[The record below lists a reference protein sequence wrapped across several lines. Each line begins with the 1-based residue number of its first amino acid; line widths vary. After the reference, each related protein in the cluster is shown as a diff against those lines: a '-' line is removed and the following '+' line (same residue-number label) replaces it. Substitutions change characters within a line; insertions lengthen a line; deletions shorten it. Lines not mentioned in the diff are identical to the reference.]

1 MARIVAISSQVA
13 RGAIGL
19 SAAVPALQAL
29 GHEVIAL
36 PTILLSNHPGH
47 PRFAG
52 ERVAP
57 DLLGRMLDAL
67 DANGW
72 LASVDAVLTGY
83 LPSAEH
89 VALAA
94 RAVDLIRERSAGAIY
109 VCDPVLG
116 DHPKGLYIAEAAA
129 MAIRAHLVPRADVV
143 KMNRFECGWLG
154 GRDVASGGDVC
165 DVARQHG
172 WRSAIV
178 TSLPVPGGNELA
190 NVLVDGASSPMESRV
205 PRRGRVPNGTGDLMG
220 ALWLGYRLGATG
232 ATPAASAFAQ
242 AVAGV
247 EQVVARS
254 FDRDEL
260 QLVAGLGALR
270 DAPIRCVAQGEVA
283 ATPLWVAG
291 VDGCPTGWM
300 VVLRDAHGVAPPQA
314 RIVPSFADVLA
325 LPEAPHVI
333 AIDMPIGL
341 PERSG
346 IGGRAP
352 DVAARA
358 VLGKRQS
365 SVFAVPARAA
375 VMATDYSGACAA
387 ALLNSDP
394 PRKVSKQ
401 SFNLFPRIRDI
412 DAVMTPALQ
421 ARVFE
426 CHPEVAFWAMNRQS
440 PLDEPKKVKSRPH
453 AAGLALRRKLLIA
466 GGFPAEF
473 LEQTSFPVTVAG
485 PDDFLD
491 ACACA
496 WTATR
501 LLAGTD
507 LVFPSQPPL
516 DAKGLRQE
524 IRA

>member
-89 VALAA
+89 VAFAA
-94 RAVDLIRERSAGAIY
+94 RAVDLIRERSGGALY

-116 DHPKGLYIAEAAA
+116 DEPKGLYIAEAAA

-143 KMNRFECGWLG
+143 KMNQFECGWLG
-154 GRDVASGGDVC
+154 DTTVAIAGDVVR
-165 DVARQHG
+165 VAGQHG

-178 TSLPVPGGNELA
+178 TSLPVPGRDELA
-190 NVLVDGASSPMESRV
+190 NVLIDGASEPREIRV

-220 ALWLGYRLGATG
+220 ALWLGHRLSAGAPG
-232 ATPAASAFAQ
+232 QAAWAFES

-247 EQVVARS
+247 ENIIAGSVG
-254 FDRDEL
+254 RDEL
-260 QLVAGLGALR
+260 QLVAGLGDLR
-270 DAPIRCVAQGEVA
+270 DAALRCA
-283 ATPLWVAG
+283 AEAEAGVTPLWVAG
-291 VDGCPTGWM
+291 VDGCPAGWM
-300 VVLRDAHGVAPPQA
+300 VVLRDARGLAPPQA
-314 RIVPSFADVLA
+314 RIVATFADVLA
-325 LPEAPHVI
+325 LPEAPQII
-333 AIDMPIGL
+333 AVDMPIGL

-375 VMATDYSGACAA
+375 VMASDYAGACAA
-387 ALLNSDP
+387 ALLSSDP
-394 PRKVSKQ
+394 PRKIAKQ

-412 DAVMTPALQ
+412 DALMTPSLQ

-426 CHPEVAFWAMNRQS
+426 CHPEVAFWAMNGQS
-440 PLDEPKKVKSRPH
+440 PLVEPKKVKSRPH
-453 AAGLALRRKLLIA
+453 AAGLAFRRNLLVA
-466 GGFPAEF
+466 GGFPVAF
-473 LEQTSFPVTVAG
+473 LEQTTFRAAVAG

-501 LLAGTD
+501 LLAGTA
-507 LVFPSQPPL
+507 LVFPPQPPL